1 MQRQRQS
8 ARVLAAIQSLAN
20 ALGKRQVVSDNNIV
34 YFPGLFKFVIT
45 LFIFYFAG
53 SPLLSSFLWWQE
65 L

>member
-8 ARVLAAIQSLAN
+8 AHVLAGIQSLAN

-34 YFPGLFKFVIT
+34 CFPVLLKFLIT
-45 LFIFYFAG
+45 VFIFYFAG